1 MYAVDKDVKDRMYE
15 LLKKEIP
22 EVTKEDSDI
31 YFEAFQDYL
40 RDEIKTNP
48 IASISMGYLGNAYY
62 PRETIVKRRN
72 RYGPN
77 SKRGKVEVERLKKIE
92 EEYSKNQP
100 FINSRKHYINMHYQI
115 TSDER
120 HRRMGLTREDIINDT
135 NESW

>member
-100 FINSRKHYINMHYQI
+100 FINSRKNYINMHYQI